1 MAKNIIKKNSYKK
14 TTHKDV
20 NYEALVNLEELKN
33 GLRLAD
39 IVSCEDV
46 DVEAFRGKC
55 KVQILRDGHIIIHE
69 LPKHVK
75 NKAIFRD
82 DNSSFT
88 LGRDGKYYFVF
99 TMPEQL
105 VYEIPHHLKRQ
116 AAAIAE
122 KVNNALITKNK
133 LA

>member
-1 MAKNIIKKNSYKK
+1 M
-14 TTHKDV
+14 
-20 NYEALVNLEELKN
+20 
-33 GLRLAD
+33 
-39 IVSCEDV
+39 
-46 DVEAFRGKC
+46 EAFLGKC

-69 LPKHVK
+69 LPKRDK

-105 VYEIPHHLKRQ
+105 VNEIPYQLQRQ
-116 AAAIAE
+116 AAVIAG
-122 KVNNALITKNK
+122 KVKNVLTTKN
-133 LA
+133 

>member
-1 MAKNIIKKNSYKK
+1 MKK
-14 TTHKDV
+14 TFTKKTHRNVD
-20 NYEALVNLEELKN
+20 YEAIVSLEELKN

-39 IVSCEDV
+39 IVSCDDV
-46 DVEAFRGKC
+46 YVEAFLGKC

-69 LPKHVK
+69 LPKRVK

-105 VYEIPHHLKRQ
+105 VYEIPHQLKRQ

-122 KVNNALITKNK
+122 KIEEALAIKR
-133 LA
+133 

>member
-1 MAKNIIKKNSYKK
+1 MKK
-14 TTHKDV
+14 TFTKKTHRNVD
-20 NYEALVNLEELKN
+20 YEAIVSLEELKN
-33 GLRLAD
+33 GLRMAD
-39 IVSCEDV
+39 IVSCDDV

-69 LPKHVK
+69 LPKRVK

-99 TMPEQL
+99 TMPQAL
-105 VYEIPHHLKRQ
+105 VYELPTQLSCQ
-116 AAAIAE
+116 ALNIAE
-122 KVNNALITKNK
+122 KVKYALMHNKK

>member
-1 MAKNIIKKNSYKK
+1 MKRIFTKK
-14 TTHKDV
+14 THKNVD
-20 NYEALVNLEELKN
+20 YEAIVSLEELKN

-39 IVSCEDV
+39 IVSCDDV
-46 DVEAFRGKC
+46 YVEAFLGKC

-69 LPKHVK
+69 LPKRVK

-105 VYEIPHHLKRQ
+105 VNEIPYQLQRQ
-116 AAAIAE
+116 AAAIAG
-122 KVNNALITKNK
+122 KVKNVLTTKN
-133 LA
+133 

>member
-1 MAKNIIKKNSYKK
+1 MKK
-14 TTHKDV
+14 TFTKKTHKNVD
-20 NYEALVNLEELKN
+20 YEAIVSLEELKN

-39 IVSCEDV
+39 IVSCDDV
-46 DVEAFRGKC
+46 YVEAFLGKC

-69 LPKHVK
+69 LPKRVK

-105 VYEIPHHLKRQ
+105 VNEIPYQLQRQ
-116 AAAIAE
+116 AAAIAGKIE
-122 KVNNALITKNK
+122 EALALKR
-133 LA
+133 

>member
-1 MAKNIIKKNSYKK
+1 MKK
-14 TTHKDV
+14 TFTKKTHKNVD
-20 NYEALVNLEELKN
+20 YEAVVSLEELKN

-39 IVSCEDV
+39 IVSCDDV
-46 DVEAFRGKC
+46 YVEAFLGKC

-69 LPKHVK
+69 LPKRVK

-105 VYEIPHHLKRQ
+105 VNEIPYQLQRQ

-122 KVNNALITKNK
+122 KVKNVLTTKN
-133 LA
+133 

>member
-1 MAKNIIKKNSYKK
+1 MGNVVRTPIELKLK
-14 TTHKDV
+14 TIAFPTIKDV
-20 NYEALVNLEELKN
+20 NYEALVNLGELKD
-33 GLRLAD
+33 GLRIAN

-46 DVEAFRGKC
+46 EVEGFIGRC
-55 KVQILRDGHIIIHE
+55 KVQILRDGHIVIHE
-69 LPKHVK
+69 LPKRVK

-105 VYEIPHHLKRQ
+105 VYEIPHQLKRQ

-122 KVNNALITKNK
+122 KYC
-133 LA
+133 

>member
-1 MAKNIIKKNSYKK
+1 MKK
-14 TTHKDV
+14 TITKKTHKNVD
-20 NYEALVNLEELKN
+20 YEAIVSLEELKN

-39 IVSCEDV
+39 IVSCDDV
-46 DVEAFRGKC
+46 YVEAFLGKC

-69 LPKHVK
+69 LPKRVK

-105 VYEIPHHLKRQ
+105 VYEIPYQLKRQ
-116 AAAIAE
+116 AVAIAE
-122 KVNNALITKNK
+122 KIEEALALKR
-133 LA
+133 

>member
-1 MAKNIIKKNSYKK
+1 MKK
-14 TTHKDV
+14 TFTKKTHKNVD
-20 NYEALVNLEELKN
+20 YEAVVSLEELKN

-39 IVSCEDV
+39 IVSCDDV
-46 DVEAFRGKC
+46 YVEAFLGKC

-69 LPKHVK
+69 LPKRVK

-105 VYEIPHHLKRQ
+105 LNEIPYQLQRQ

-122 KVNNALITKNK
+122 KVKNVLTTKN
-133 LA
+133 

>member
-1 MAKNIIKKNSYKK
+1 MKK
-14 TTHKDV
+14 TFTKKTHKNVD
-20 NYEALVNLEELKN
+20 YEAIVSLEELKN

-39 IVSCEDV
+39 IVSCDDV
-46 DVEAFRGKC
+46 YVEAFLGKC

-69 LPKHVK
+69 LPKRVK

-105 VYEIPHHLKRQ
+105 VNEIPYQLQRQ
-116 AAAIAE
+116 AAVIAG
-122 KVNNALITKNK
+122 KVKNVLTTKN
-133 LA
+133 

>member
-1 MAKNIIKKNSYKK
+1 MKNIIKKNSYKK
-14 TTHKDV
+14 THKNV
-20 NYEALVNLEELKN
+20 NYEAVVSLEELKN

-39 IVSCEDV
+39 IVSCDDV
-46 DVEAFRGKC
+46 CVEAFLGKC
-55 KVQILRDGHIIIHE
+55 KVQILRDGHIVIHE
-69 LPKHVK
+69 LPKRVK

-105 VYEIPHHLKRQ
+105 VYEIPHQLKRQ
-116 AAAIAE
+116 AVAIAE
-122 KVNNALITKNK
+122 KIEEALALKR
-133 LA
+133 

>member
-1 MAKNIIKKNSYKK
+1 MKK
-14 TTHKDV
+14 TFTKKTHKNVD
-20 NYEALVNLEELKN
+20 YEAIVSLEELKN

-39 IVSCEDV
+39 IVSCDDV
-46 DVEAFRGKC
+46 YVEAFLGKC

-69 LPKHVK
+69 LPKRVK

-105 VYEIPHHLKRQ
+105 VNEIPYQLQRQ

-122 KVNNALITKNK
+122 KIEEALALKR
-133 LA
+133 

>member
-1 MAKNIIKKNSYKK
+1 MKKIFTKK
-14 TTHKDV
+14 THRNVD
-20 NYEALVNLEELKN
+20 YEAIVSLEELKN

-39 IVSCEDV
+39 IVSCDDV
-46 DVEAFRGKC
+46 YVEAFLGKC

-69 LPKHVK
+69 LPKRVK

-105 VYEIPHHLKRQ
+105 VYEIPHQLKRQ

-122 KVNNALITKNK
+122 KIEEALAIKR
-133 LA
+133 

>member
-1 MAKNIIKKNSYKK
+1 MKKIFTKK
-14 TTHKDV
+14 THKNVD
-20 NYEALVNLEELKN
+20 YEAIVSLEELKN

-39 IVSCEDV
+39 IVSCDDV
-46 DVEAFRGKC
+46 YVEAFLGKC

-69 LPKHVK
+69 LPKRVK

-105 VYEIPHHLKRQ
+105 VNEIPYQLQRQ
-116 AAAIAE
+116 AAAIAG
-122 KVNNALITKNK
+122 KVINVLTTKN
-133 LA
+133 

>member
-1 MAKNIIKKNSYKK
+1 MKK
-14 TTHKDV
+14 TFTKKTHRNVD
-20 NYEALVNLEELKN
+20 YEAIVSLEELKN

-55 KVQILRDGHIIIHE
+55 KVQILRDGHIVIHE
-69 LPKHVK
+69 LPKRVK

-88 LGRDGKYYFVF
+88 LGRVHTG
-99 TMPEQL
+99 TR
-105 VYEIPHHLKRQ
+105 RQ
-116 AAAIAE
+116 ILLCIYHA
-122 KVNNALITKNK
+122 
-133 LA
+133 

>member
-1 MAKNIIKKNSYKK
+1 MKK
-14 TTHKDV
+14 TFTKKTHKNVD
-20 NYEALVNLEELKN
+20 YEAVVSLEELKN

-39 IVSCEDV
+39 IVSCDDV
-46 DVEAFRGKC
+46 YVEAFLGKC

-69 LPKHVK
+69 LPKRVK

-105 VYEIPHHLKRQ
+105 VNEIPYQLQRQ
-116 AAAIAE
+116 AAVIAE
-122 KVNNALITKNK
+122 KVKNVLTTKN
-133 LA
+133 

>member
-1 MAKNIIKKNSYKK
+1 MKK
-14 TTHKDV
+14 TFTKKTHRNVD
-20 NYEALVNLEELKN
+20 YEAIVSLEELKN

-69 LPKHVK
+69 LPKRVK

-99 TMPEQL
+99 TMPQAL
-105 VYEIPHHLKRQ
+105 VYELPTQLSCQ
-116 AAAIAE
+116 ALNIAE
-122 KVNNALITKNK
+122 KVKYALMHNKK

>member
-1 MAKNIIKKNSYKK
+1 MKK
-14 TTHKDV
+14 TITKKTHKNVD
-20 NYEALVNLEELKN
+20 YEAIVSLEELKN

-39 IVSCEDV
+39 IVSCDDV
-46 DVEAFRGKC
+46 YVEAFLGKC

-69 LPKHVK
+69 LPKRVK

-105 VYEIPHHLKRQ
+105 VNEIPYQLQRQ
-116 AAAIAE
+116 AAAIAG
-122 KVNNALITKNK
+122 KVINVLTTKN
-133 LA
+133 

>member
-1 MAKNIIKKNSYKK
+1 MKK
-14 TTHKDV
+14 TFTKKTHKNVD
-20 NYEALVNLEELKN
+20 YEAIVSLEELKN

-39 IVSCEDV
+39 IVSCDDV
-46 DVEAFRGKC
+46 YVEAFLGKC

-69 LPKHVK
+69 LPKRVK

-105 VYEIPHHLKRQ
+105 VNEIPDQLKRQ

-122 KVNNALITKNK
+122 KIEEALALKR
-133 LA
+133 

>member
-1 MAKNIIKKNSYKK
+1 MKK
-14 TTHKDV
+14 TFTKKTHKNVD
-20 NYEALVNLEELKN
+20 YEAIVSLEELKN

-39 IVSCEDV
+39 IVSCDDV
-46 DVEAFRGKC
+46 YVEAFLGKC

-69 LPKHVK
+69 LPKRVK

-105 VYEIPHHLKRQ
+105 VNEIPYQLQRQ
-116 AAAIAE
+116 AAAIAG
-122 KVNNALITKNK
+122 KVKNVLTTKN
-133 LA
+133 

>member
-1 MAKNIIKKNSYKK
+1 MKK
-14 TTHKDV
+14 TFTKKTHKNVD
-20 NYEALVNLEELKN
+20 YEAVVSLEELKN

-39 IVSCEDV
+39 IVSCDDV
-46 DVEAFRGKC
+46 YVEAFLGKC

-69 LPKHVK
+69 LPKRVK

-105 VYEIPHHLKRQ
+105 VYEIPHQLKRQ

-122 KVNNALITKNK
+122 KIEEALAIKR
-133 LA
+133 

>member
-1 MAKNIIKKNSYKK
+1 MKK
-14 TTHKDV
+14 TFTKKTHRNV
-20 NYEALVNLEELKN
+20 NYEALVNLGELKN

-39 IVSCEDV
+39 IVSCDDV

-69 LPKHVK
+69 LPKRVK

-105 VYEIPHHLKRQ
+105 VYEIPHQLKRQ

-122 KVNNALITKNK
+122 KIEEALALKR
-133 LA
+133 

>member
-1 MAKNIIKKNSYKK
+1 MKK
-14 TTHKDV
+14 TFTKKIHKNVD
-20 NYEALVNLEELKN
+20 YEAIVSLEELKN

-39 IVSCEDV
+39 IVSCDDV
-46 DVEAFRGKC
+46 YVEAFLGKC

-69 LPKHVK
+69 LPKRVK

-105 VYEIPHHLKRQ
+105 VNEIPYQLQRQ
-116 AAAIAE
+116 AAAIAGKIE
-122 KVNNALITKNK
+122 EALALKR
-133 LA
+133 

>member
-1 MAKNIIKKNSYKK
+1 MKK
-14 TTHKDV
+14 TFTKKTHKNVD
-20 NYEALVNLEELKN
+20 YEAVVSLEELKN

-39 IVSCEDV
+39 IVSCDDV
-46 DVEAFRGKC
+46 YVEAFLGKC

-69 LPKHVK
+69 LPKRVK

-105 VYEIPHHLKRQ
+105 VNEIPDQLKRQ

-122 KVNNALITKNK
+122 KIEEALALKR
-133 LA
+133 

>member
-1 MAKNIIKKNSYKK
+1 
-14 TTHKDV
+14 
-20 NYEALVNLEELKN
+20 
-33 GLRLAD
+33 
-39 IVSCEDV
+39 
-46 DVEAFRGKC
+46 
-55 KVQILRDGHIIIHE
+55 VQILRDGHIVIHE
-69 LPKHVK
+69 LPKRVK

-105 VYEIPHHLKRQ
+105 VYEIPHQLKRQ

-122 KVNNALITKNK
+122 KIEEALALKR
-133 LA
+133 

>member
-20 NYEALVNLEELKN
+20 NYEALVNLGELKN

-39 IVSCEDV
+39 IVSCDDV
-46 DVEAFRGKC
+46 YVEAFLGKC

-69 LPKHVK
+69 LPKRVK

-105 VYEIPHHLKRQ
+105 VYEIPHQLKRQ
-116 AAAIAE
+116 AAAIAVKIE
-122 KVNNALITKNK
+122 EALAIKR
-133 LA
+133 

>member
-1 MAKNIIKKNSYKK
+1 MKK
-14 TTHKDV
+14 TFTKKTHKNVD
-20 NYEALVNLEELKN
+20 YEAVVSLEELKN

-39 IVSCEDV
+39 IASCDDV
-46 DVEAFRGKC
+46 YVEAFLGKC

-69 LPKHVK
+69 LPKRVK

-105 VYEIPHHLKRQ
+105 VNEIPYQLQRQ

-122 KVNNALITKNK
+122 KIEEALALKR
-133 LA
+133 

>member
-14 TTHKDV
+14 THKNVD
-20 NYEALVNLEELKN
+20 YEAIVSLEELKN

-55 KVQILRDGHIIIHE
+55 KVQILRDGHIVIHE
-69 LPKHVK
+69 LPKRVK

-105 VYEIPHHLKRQ
+105 VYEIPHQLKRQ

-122 KVNNALITKNK
+122 KIEEALALKR
-133 LA
+133 

>member
-1 MAKNIIKKNSYKK
+1 MKK
-14 TTHKDV
+14 TITKKTHKNVD
-20 NYEALVNLEELKN
+20 YEAIVSLEELKN

-39 IVSCEDV
+39 IVSCDDV
-46 DVEAFRGKC
+46 YVEAFLGKC

-69 LPKHVK
+69 LPKRVK

-105 VYEIPHHLKRQ
+105 VNEIPYQLQRQ
-116 AAAIAE
+116 AAAIAG
-122 KVNNALITKNK
+122 KVKNVLTTKN
-133 LA
+133 

>member
-1 MAKNIIKKNSYKK
+1 MKK
-14 TTHKDV
+14 TFTKKTHKNVD
-20 NYEALVNLEELKN
+20 YEAVVSLEELKN

-39 IVSCEDV
+39 IVSCDDV
-46 DVEAFRGKC
+46 YVEAFLGKC

-69 LPKHVK
+69 LPKRHR
-75 NKAIFRD
+75 NKPIFRD

-105 VYEIPHHLKRQ
+105 VYEIPHQLKRQ

-122 KVNNALITKNK
+122 KIEEALAIKR
-133 LA
+133 